1 MRKFGYVCL
10 IGRPNVGKSTLTNQL
25 LDVPIAIESNKPQTT
40 WYEVKGL
47 LNHPEA
53 QIVLSDTPGIHN
65 IIHRK
70 QNQTMNRIAYSAVS
84 SADVICHLVTA
95 TQYSEEDEYVTRFIA
110 PVDKHKVLVINQIDR
125 FKPEQLFPF
134 IAKMQE
140 IGGYHSILSI
150 SAKSGT
156 NCDLLLNEVISASPD
171 HRPQYNKKHIHDHS
185 VAFLAQE
192 MIREQLMQQLLSEM
206 PYTTHI
212 EVFHTEQHEKR
223 LDIHINLHVKHIGQK
238 KILIGAN
245 GSKIKEIGQTARKRL
260 QVILKKRIMLRVWVK
275 INPKI
280 TGHNHLEH

>member
-25 LDVPIAIESNKPQTT
+25 LDTPIAIASDKPQTT

-47 LNHPEA
+47 INHPKA
-53 QIVLSDTPGIHN
+53 QIMLSDTPGIHN
-65 IIHRK
+65 MIHKK
-70 QNQTMNRIAYSAVS
+70 QNQIMNRIAYSAVS
-84 SADVICHLVTA
+84 SADIICHLVTA
-95 TQYSEEDEYVTRFIA
+95 TQYTEQDAYVHAFLA
-110 PVDKHKVLVINQIDR
+110 PISKHKILIINQIDR
-125 FKPEQLFPF
+125 FKPEQLFPY

-140 IGGYHSILSI
+140 LGGYHSILSI

-156 NCDLLLNEVISASPD
+156 NCDLLLEEIIESLPNKEPLYS
-171 HRPQYNKKHIHDHS
+171 KKHIHDHS

-192 MIREQLMQQLLSEM
+192 MVREQLMQQLQVEM

-212 EVFHTEQHEKR
+212 EVFHTKQQEKC
-223 LDIHINLHVKHIGQK
+223 LEIHVNLHVKHIGQK

-245 GSKIKEIGQTARKRL
+245 GTKIKEIGQTARKRL